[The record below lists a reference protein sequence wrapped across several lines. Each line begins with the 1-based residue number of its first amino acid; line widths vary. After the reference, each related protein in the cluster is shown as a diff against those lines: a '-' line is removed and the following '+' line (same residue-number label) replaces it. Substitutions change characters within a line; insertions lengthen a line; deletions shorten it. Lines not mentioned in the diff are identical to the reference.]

1 MVSTMALENMN
12 NLNVNTRLCAGVL
25 AAYLQLAR
33 GTKYSQF
40 PRWLDAWLR
49 MRKHLGLLMLLSASI
64 HVLFYLLLYSPG
76 RGTVRLPGPDP
87 NNNNTMAA
95 VAGEQHSLALRTS
108 VYLGAGVIGFTAA
121 LVLGIASLPSVSSSL
136 SWREFR

>member
-1 MVSTMALENMN
+1 M
-12 NLNVNTRLCAGVL
+12 CAGVL

-76 RGTVRLPGPDP
+76 RGSVRLPGPGH
-87 NNNNTMAA
+87 NNTMAA

>member
-1 MVSTMALENMN
+1 
-12 NLNVNTRLCAGVL
+12 
-25 AAYLQLAR
+25 
-33 GTKYSQF
+33 
-40 PRWLDAWLR
+40 

-76 RGTVRLPGPDP
+76 RGSVRLPGPGH
-87 NNNNTMAA
+87 NTTTGAMM
-95 VAGEQHSLALRTS
+95 AGEQHSLALRTS